1 MGYAGE
7 EARNVY
13 SMIKKKITLGRDFSG
28 GSVVKNLPSN
38 AGDGGLTGR
47 GIEIPHTTVKL
58 SWRPTATEPT
68 CSRAC
73 VPQEKPTDFSK

>member
-1 MGYAGE
+1 MGYVGE

-13 SMIKKKITLGRDFSG
+13 DKKKKITLGRDFSG

-38 AGDGGLTGR
+38 AGDGGLTGW

-73 VPQEKPTDFSK
+73 VPQEKPTEFSK

>member
-28 GSVVKNLPSN
+28 GSVIKNLPSN
-38 AGDGGLTGR
+38 AGDEGSTGR
-47 GIEIPHTTVKL
+47 GIESHIP
-58 SWRPTATEPT
+58 
-68 CSRAC
+68 
-73 VPQEKPTDFSK
+73 Q